1 MHNDPRSAEAL
12 SLLLSSL
19 RPDRLTVEFCPKAL
33 TYRQTHGAMLLR
45 KLEMIL
51 ERLSSGAAE
60 QASALG
66 QHPDIVAIRN
76 LLGLPY
82 EYHVARTYAEE
93 QGIEVHA
100 IDETG
105 VSVHK
110 LQPIEESL
118 ISVHNLKR
126 ITSTPA
132 EAAPDNTQ
140 RFALARQLLSTPDI
154 GMRVIFLRGCRGEEG
169 IGVRDRHLAG
179 KIRALRQRCPGHL
192 VHIGGWVHLIEDP
205 ANETLYSLLRDLEP
219 RRILL
224 DPDYPAAPA

>member
-1 MHNDPRSAEAL
+1 MHNDSRSGDAL
-12 SLLLSSL
+12 ARLLTSL
-19 RPDRLTVEFCPKAL
+19 RPDQLTVELCPKAL

-51 ERLSSGAAE
+51 ERLSSRAAPP
-60 QASALG
+60 ASALG
-66 QHPDIVAIRN
+66 QHPDIVTIRN

-82 EYHVARTYAEE
+82 EYHVARTYAGE

-100 IDETG
+100 IDETD

-126 ITSTPA
+126 ITSVPA

-179 KIRALRQRCPGHL
+179 KIRALWKRCPGHL

-224 DPDYPAAPA
+224 DPDHPAPA